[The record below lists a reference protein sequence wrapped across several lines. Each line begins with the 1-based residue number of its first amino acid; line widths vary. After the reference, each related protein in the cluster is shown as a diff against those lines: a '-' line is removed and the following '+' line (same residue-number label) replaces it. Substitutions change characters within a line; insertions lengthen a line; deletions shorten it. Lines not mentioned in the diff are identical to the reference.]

1 MIRPNLGRVF
11 ASNAFESDIG
21 HPDTYIPSD
30 PVYPGRVENQYD
42 VGWFVEGVEVTKQ
55 PHQWINFFYNN
66 LDNSLRTHASQN
78 NKASAQ
84 ISYKKNAIVSV
95 DNLLFMALVEDP
107 QGTPS
112 TINTDWTLCF
122 ASLEEYSNLFNAT
135 STNYNNHINNFSNPH
150 NVTKDQIDAYDTGEV
165 DVGLGETLEVVELH
179 KLKTDNPHNV
189 TYSQLKVLPTS
200 GGSFTGAVELYELHT
215 RHGVIKP
222 VLGAIRFEV
231 FGTRFGVR
239 ADTGLNKDSLNVVS
253 FNNYEVLKIRNN
265 PKFSQTIPDISIP
278 LTGDLN
284 FHSLDFVE
292 SIEYRGSAYTY
303 TNFLDEV
310 VSLDEDECGFNK
322 GLQISS
328 SANQTL
334 SLLGLPNVG
343 ISVSA
348 VVDGVRTFV
357 FVSSG
362 VGVNLIEVLGATSSI
377 RDIKIW
383 LGELDETFKSS
394 LYEGEHG

>member
-21 HPDTYIPSD
+21 HPDTFIPSE
-30 PVYPGRVENQYD
+30 PIYPGRVENQYN
-42 VGWFVEGVEVTKQ
+42 VGWFVEGIEVTKQ
-55 PHQWINFFYNN
+55 PHQWINFFYNS
-66 LDNSLRTHASQN
+66 LDNILRTHATQN
-78 NKASAQ
+78 NKFSSQ
-84 ISYKKNAIVSV
+84 VSYKKNALVSV

-112 TINTDWTLCF
+112 IINTDWSLCLS
-122 ASLEEYSNLFNAT
+122 SLEEYSNAT
-135 STNYNNHINNFSNPH
+135 STLHVSHINNFSNPH
-150 NVTKDQIDAYDTGEV
+150 NVTADQLDVYGIGEV
-165 DVGLGETLEVVELH
+165 DVGLGETLEVVDLH
-179 KLKTDNPHNV
+179 KLKTDNPHDI

-222 VLGAIRFEV
+222 LLGAIRFEV

-253 FNNYEVLKIRNN
+253 FNNYEVLKMRNN

-284 FHSLDFVE
+284 FHSLGFVE
-292 SIEYRGSAYTY
+292 NIEYKGSAYTY

-310 VSLDEDECGFNK
+310 ISLDVDECGFNK
-322 GLQISS
+322 GLHISS

-357 FVSSG
+357 FISSG

-394 LYEGEHG
+394 LYED